1 MSIIKAKF
9 DESACIINRLRL
21 KWNGEVQ
28 QMNLAKRMA
37 YLKKRDGLTTEM
49 LSQRSGVATGT
60 LNKLLN
66 GATRRPAL
74 ETMERVARAFG
85 VPVRY
90 FTDAAVLGTEF
101 EVGAYVEEQGM
112 FAISA
117 RERDMLEMLRELSAY
132 ERDFFTKTL
141 ETMYEMR
148 AEHREGGPTRELFC
162 YLPSFPMDSA
172 VSIGTMTAQRIRVAI
187 MKAIVANFI
196 ETALR
201 AQQHAILRQLE
212 RAAGGHLLQQF
223 DGIALAIEMPGN
235 VQADQ
240 VDKANLRVLLAKLPD
255 FTE

>member
-90 FTDAAVLGTEF
+90 FTDAAVWGTEF

-148 AEHREGGPTRELFC
+148 AEHREGGPTRELFWR
-162 YLPSFPMDSA
+162 SA
-172 VSIGTMTAQRIRVAI
+172 VFSDGQRCV
-187 MKAIVANFI
+187 
-196 ETALR
+196 
-201 AQQHAILRQLE
+201 HWDDDG
-212 RAAGGHLLQQF
+212 AAH
-223 DGIALAIEMPGN
+223 PG
-235 VQADQ
+235 AR
-240 VDKANLRVLLAKLPD
+240 LSGRP
-255 FTE
+255 

>member
-1 MSIIKAKF
+1 
-9 DESACIINRLRL
+9 
-21 KWNGEVQ
+21 
-28 QMNLAKRMA
+28 MNLAKRMA

-117 RERDMLEMLRELSAY
+117 RERTCWRCCGSLA
-132 ERDFFTKTL
+132 
-141 ETMYEMR
+141 
-148 AEHREGGPTRELFC
+148 
-162 YLPSFPMDSA
+162 PMN
-172 VSIGTMTAQRIRVAI
+172 AI
-187 MKAIVANFI
+187 FHKN
-196 ETALR
+196 T
-201 AQQHAILRQLE
+201 
-212 RAAGGHLLQQF
+212 G
-223 DGIALAIEMPGN
+223 DN
-235 VQADQ
+235 V
-240 VDKANLRVLLAKLPD
+240 
-255 FTE
+255 

>member
-49 LSQRSGVATGT
+49 LSQRSGVAAGT

-132 ERDFFTKTL
+132 ECDFFTKHWRQC
-141 ETMYEMR
+141 MR
-148 AEHREGGPTRELFC
+148 CAR
-162 YLPSFPMDSA
+162 
-172 VSIGTMTAQRIRVAI
+172 SIGKAARRGSCSAI
-187 MKAIVANFI
+187 CRLFRW
-196 ETALR
+196 TALCPLGR
-201 AQQHAILRQLE
+201 
-212 RAAGGHLLQQF
+212 
-223 DGIALAIEMPGN
+223 
-235 VQADQ
+235 
-240 VDKANLRVLLAKLPD
+240 
-255 FTE
+255 

>member
-1 MSIIKAKF
+1 
-9 DESACIINRLRL
+9 
-21 KWNGEVQ
+21 
-28 QMNLAKRMA
+28 MNLAKRMA

-117 RERDMLEMLRELSAY
+117 RERDMLEMLRELSTY
-132 ERDFFTKTL
+132 ERDFFHKNT
-141 ETMYEMR
+141 
-148 AEHREGGPTRELFC
+148 G
-162 YLPSFPMDSA
+162 D
-172 VSIGTMTAQRIRVAI
+172 
-187 MKAIVANFI
+187 
-196 ETALR
+196 
-201 AQQHAILRQLE
+201 
-212 RAAGGHLLQQF
+212 
-223 DGIALAIEMPGN
+223 N
-235 VQADQ
+235 V
-240 VDKANLRVLLAKLPD
+240 
-255 FTE
+255 